1 MNKKIA
7 VIIVLAL
14 VALIG
19 LSLLDT
25 SGLEAQ
31 ARRVLYWGSRGSDVS
46 LLQRRLDQWG
56 YYNGVVDG
64 VYGAQTASAVKYFQR
79 RNGLRVDGVVGP
91 QTWGALGLG
100 GGGSTTTRRTQPTQA
115 KSGGGAKGIT
125 NNNDVH
131 LLARLIHA
139 EARAEPYVGQVA
151 VGAVMLNRV
160 ASPDFP
166 NTVAGVIYQPLAFE
180 SVANGQFNL
189 PPNDQNFRAARD
201 AINGWDPTYGCEFF
215 WNPSKPVSKWI
226 WSRKIIVKYGNH
238 VFGK

>member
-1 MNKKIA
+1 MNKKIV
-7 VIIVLAL
+7 VIVVLAF

-19 LSLLDT
+19 LSLWET

-46 LLQRRLDQWG
+46 LLQRRLRQWG
-56 YYNGVVDG
+56 YYKGGVDG
-64 VYGAQTASAVKYFQR
+64 IYGAQTASAVKFFQR
-79 RNGLRVDGVVGP
+79 RHGLRVDGVVGP

-100 GGGSTTTRRTQPTQA
+100 GGGGGGTQTAQA
-115 KSGGGAKGIT
+115 KGGGTRGIT
-125 NNNDVH
+125 NNNELH

-139 EARAEPYVGQVA
+139 EARAEPYIGQVA

-189 PPNDQNFRAARD
+189 PPTDENYRAARD

-226 WSRKIIVKYGNH
+226 WSRKIVVKYGNH
-238 VFGK
+238 VFGN